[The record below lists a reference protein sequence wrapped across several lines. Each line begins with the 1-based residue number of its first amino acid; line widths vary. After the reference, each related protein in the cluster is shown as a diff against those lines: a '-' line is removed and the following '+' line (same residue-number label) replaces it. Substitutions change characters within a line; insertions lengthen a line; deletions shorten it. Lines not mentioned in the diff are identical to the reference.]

1 MFSKMSLPAGQETS
15 PIILLEVIILI
26 EIVIIQLYIYLIV
39 EQLVQKLWTT
49 NHTMHSGT
57 TRAILQ

>member
-1 MFSKMSLPAGQETS
+1 MSLAAGQETS